1 MDTNTQNTP
10 ATPVEAVTEA
20 VAPVVAVTPAAP
32 VVAVTPA
39 APVVVETVVAPTVV
53 AAVAAAA
60 PVAVATEPAKKADTL
75 KIPAGSFTHTDLA
88 RLNGKTNQQ
97 VWTRYQAMV
106 KSGLIIRDGERKPAG
121 GKGKPSLL
129 WKVNPN
135 PPANVTVPTIGAPAP
150 AAQPAADDNVVL
162 PTEAQIEAA
171 QAPVVEAAV
180 AAEPTVEAAAPA
192 PEPPKD
198 EPPTAPPAATNA
210 GEQTVT
216 VEVARVEATPTPAE
230 LPVIEPVAGIAEP
243 TVTPTI
249 PAEAPIEETCPACQ
263 HNLVARNDATGVM
276 VGCNQPAEICHTAE
290 RVEGH
295 GSNLRGAIATL
306 HDKWDKL
313 VGAMKPAAA
322 H

>member
-1 MDTNTQNTP
+1 MTETNNATTNMETNQNPTP
-10 ATPVEAVTEA
+10 AAPAIEVA
-20 VAPVVAVTPAAP
+20 APVAVETPAAP
-32 VVAVTPA
+32 VAVETPA
-39 APVVVETVVAPTVV
+39 TPAPAAVETPA
-53 AAVAAAA
+53 
-60 PVAVATEPAKKADTL
+60 PAKKADTL

-135 PPANVTVPTIGAPAP
+135 PPANVTVPTIAPSAP
-150 AAQPAADDNVVL
+150 VTQPADGNVVL

-171 QAPVVEAAV
+171 QAPL
-180 AAEPTVEAAAPA
+180 EPTVEAAAPAA

-198 EPPTAPPAATNA
+198 EPPTAGGTPEGVDTAEVGTAA
-210 GEQTVT
+210 VT
-216 VEVARVEATPTPAE
+216 VEVARVEVTPTPAN

-243 TVTPTI
+243 VVTPTI
-249 PAEAPIEETCPACQ
+249 PAETPIEETCPACQ
-263 HNLVARNDATGVM
+263 HNLVARTDATGVM
-276 VGCNQPAEICHTAE
+276 VSCNQPIAICPTSE

-295 GSNLRGAIATL
+295 GTSIKAAIATV

-313 VGAMKPAAA
+313 VAAMKQPMAA

>member
-1 MDTNTQNTP
+1 MDTNANPIP
-10 ATPVEAVTEA
+10 ATPVEAVAAT
-20 VAPVVAVTPAAP
+20 PVVAETPAS
-32 VVAVTPA
+32 
-39 APVVVETVVAPTVV
+39 PVVVETVVAPTVV
-53 AAVAAAA
+53 AAVTEAAT
-60 PVAVATEPAKKADTL
+60 PAVATPAEPAKKLDTL

-150 AAQPAADDNVVL
+150 VAQAADDNVVL

-171 QAPVVEAAV
+171 QAPL
-180 AAEPTVEAAAPA
+180 EPTVEAAAPA

-198 EPPTAPPAATNA
+198 EPPTAPPAATNDA

-216 VEVARVEATPTPAE
+216 VEVARVEATPEVAQP
-230 LPVIEPVAGIAEP
+230 PVIEPVAGIAEP

-249 PAEAPIEETCPACQ
+249 PAEAAIDETCPACQ

-276 VGCNQPAEICHTAE
+276 VGCNQPIAICPTTE

-313 VGAMKPAAA
+313 VGAMKPVAAR
-322 H
+322 

>member
-1 MDTNTQNTP
+1 MDTNANPIP
-10 ATPVEAVTEA
+10 ATPVEAVAAT
-20 VAPVVAVTPAAP
+20 PVVAETPA
-32 VVAVTPA
+32 T
-39 APVVVETVVAPTVV
+39 PVVVETVVAPTVV

-60 PVAVATEPAKKADTL
+60 PVVVATEPAKKADTL

-150 AAQPAADDNVVL
+150 VVQVADDNVVL

-171 QAPVVEAAV
+171 QTPIVEAAAEPIVEAAV
-180 AAEPTVEAAAPA
+180 APV

-198 EPPTAPPAATNA
+198 EPPTAPPAATNDA
-210 GEQTVT
+210 DEQTVT
-216 VEVARVEATPTPAE
+216 VEVARVEATPEVAHP
-230 LPVIEPVAGIAEP
+230 PVIKPVAGIAEP

-249 PAEAPIEETCPACQ
+249 PAEAAIDETCPACQ
-263 HNLVARNDATGVM
+263 HKLVARNDATGVM
-276 VGCNQPAEICHTAE
+276 VGCNQPIAICPTTE

-295 GSNLRGAIATL
+295 GSNLRSAIATL
-306 HDKWDKL
+306 HDKFDKL
-313 VGAMKPAAA
+313 IANMKQPMAA

>member
-1 MDTNTQNTP
+1 MDTNANPIP
-10 ATPVEAVTEA
+10 ATPVEAATEA
-20 VAPVVAVTPAAP
+20 AAPVVVETPAAP

-39 APVVVETVVAPTVV
+39 TPAPAAVET
-53 AAVAAAA
+53 
-60 PVAVATEPAKKADTL
+60 PAKKADTL
-75 KIPAGSFTHTDLA
+75 KIPAGDFTHTDLA

-106 KSGLIIRDGERKPAG
+106 KSGVIIRNGERKPAG

-129 WKVNPN
+129 WTVNPN
-135 PPANVTVPTIGAPAP
+135 PPANATVPTIGAPAP
-150 AAQPAADDNVVL
+150 VAQAADDNVVL

-171 QAPVVEAAV
+171 QAPVVEAA
-180 AAEPTVEAAAPA
+180 APAA

-216 VEVARVEATPTPAE
+216 VEVARVEATPAPAE
-230 LPVIEPVAGIAEP
+230 LPVIEPVAGIVEP
-243 TVTPTI
+243 VIPNI
-249 PAEAPIEETCPACQ
+249 PAETPIEETCPACQ

-276 VGCNQPAEICHTAE
+276 VGCNQRSDVCPLPE
-290 RVEGH
+290 RVEAH
-295 GSNLRGAIATL
+295 GSTIKGAIENL
-306 HDKWDKL
+306 HGKWDKL
-313 VGAMKPAAA
+313 VAAMKQPIAA

>member
-20 VAPVVAVTPAAP
+20 VAP

-135 PPANVTVPTIGAPAP
+135 PPANVTVPTIAPSAP
-150 AAQPAADDNVVL
+150 VAAADPNVVL
-162 PTEAQIEAA
+162 PTEAQMEAA
-171 QAPVVEAAV
+171 ADAQPV
-180 AAEPTVEAAAPA
+180 VEAAAPA

-249 PAEAPIEETCPACQ
+249 PAEAAIDEACPACQ

-276 VGCNQPAEICHTAE
+276 VGCNQPIAICPTPE
-290 RVEGH
+290 RVEAH
-295 GSNLRGAIATL
+295 GNTLKGAIENL
-306 HDKWDKL
+306 HGKWDKL
-313 VGAMKPAAA
+313 VGALKPVAA

>member
-1 MDTNTQNTP
+1 MDTNANPTP
-10 ATPVEAVTEA
+10 ATPVEAVTA
-20 VAPVVAVTPAAP
+20 
-32 VVAVTPA
+32 PA
-39 APVVVETVVAPTVV
+39 APVVVETP
-53 AAVAAAA
+53 AA
-60 PVAVATEPAKKADTL
+60 PVAAVTPATPAPAAVVPEPAKKADTL

-135 PPANVTVPTIGAPAP
+135 PPANVTVPTIAPSAP
-150 AAQPAADDNVVL
+150 VTQAADPNVVL
-162 PTEAQIEAA
+162 PTEAQMEAA
-171 QAPVVEAAV
+171 ADAAPVVEAA
-180 AAEPTVEAAAPA
+180 AAPTEPVVETAAPA

-198 EPPTAPPAATNA
+198 EPPTATPAATNA

-216 VEVARVEATPTPAE
+216 VEIARVEATPTPAE
-230 LPVIEPVAGIAEP
+230 PPVIEPVAGIVEP
-243 TVTPTI
+243 VTPTI
-249 PAEAPIEETCPACQ
+249 PAETPIAEACPACQ
-263 HNLVARNDATGVM
+263 HNLVARSDATGIM
-276 VGCNQPAEICHTAE
+276 VGCNQPAEVCHTAE

-295 GSNLRGAIATL
+295 GATLKGAIATL

-313 VGAMKPAAA
+313 VGNMKPAVA

>member
-10 ATPVEAVTEA
+10 ATPVVAAPEA
-20 VAPVVAVTPAAP
+20 VAPVVAAETV
-32 VVAVTPA
+32 A

-171 QAPVVEAAV
+171 QAPIVEA

-230 LPVIEPVAGIAEP
+230 TPAIEPVAGIVEP
-243 TVTPTI
+243 VTPTI
-249 PAEAPIEETCPACQ
+249 PAETPIAEECPACQ
-263 HNLVARNDATGVM
+263 HALVARNDATGVM
-276 VGCNQPAEICHTAE
+276 VGCNQPIAICPTPE
-290 RVEGH
+290 RVEAH
-295 GSNLRGAIATL
+295 GNTLKGAIENL
-306 HDKWDKL
+306 HGKWDKL
-313 VGAMKPAAA
+313 VGALKPVAA

>member
-1 MDTNTQNTP
+1 METNETPIP
-10 ATPVEAVTEA
+10 ATPVEAVAAT
-20 VAPVVAVTPAAP
+20 PVVAE
-32 VVAVTPA
+32 TPA

-75 KIPAGSFTHTDLA
+75 KIPAGDFTHTDLA
-88 RLNGKTNQQ
+88 NANGKTNQQ
-97 VWTRYQAMV
+97 VWTRYQTMV
-106 KSGLIIRDGERKPAG
+106 KSGLIIRPMVANAAGVLVPATRPPKT

-129 WKVNPN
+129 WMVNPN

-150 AAQPAADDNVVL
+150 AAQAADDNVVL

-171 QAPVVEAAV
+171 QAPL
-180 AAEPTVEAAAPA
+180 EPTVEAAAPA
-192 PEPPKD
+192 PEPPKN

-216 VEVARVEATPTPAE
+216 VEVARVEVTPTPAE

-243 TVTPTI
+243 TVVPTI
-249 PAEAPIEETCPACQ
+249 PAEAAIEETCPACQ

-276 VGCNQPAEICHTAE
+276 VGCNQPFEVCKTTE

-295 GSNLRGAIATL
+295 GNTIKNAISTL
-306 HDKWDKL
+306 HDKFDKL
-313 VGAMKPAAA
+313 IANMKQPAVAR
-322 H
+322 

>member
-1 MDTNTQNTP
+1 METNETPIP
-10 ATPVEAVTEA
+10 ATPVEAVAAT
-20 VAPVVAVTPAAP
+20 PVVAETPAAP
-32 VVAVTPA
+32 VA
-39 APVVVETVVAPTVV
+39 VETVVAPPVV
-53 AAVAAAA
+53 AAVTEAAT
-60 PVAVATEPAKKADTL
+60 PAVATPAEPAKKLDTL
-75 KIPAGSFTHTDLA
+75 KIPAGDFTHTDLA

-106 KSGLIIRDGERKPAG
+106 KSGLIIRNGERKPAG

-129 WKVNPN
+129 WTVNPN

-150 AAQPAADDNVVL
+150 VAKAADDNVIL

-180 AAEPTVEAAAPA
+180 PAA

-216 VEVARVEATPTPAE
+216 VEVARVETTPTPAE
-230 LPVIEPVAGIAEP
+230 LPVIKPVAGIAEP
-243 TVTPTI
+243 TVTPAI
-249 PAEAPIEETCPACQ
+249 PAETPIEETCPACQ
-263 HNLVARNDATGVM
+263 HNLVASNDATGVM
-276 VGCNQPAEICHTAE
+276 VGCKQPIAVCPTTE
-290 RVEGH
+290 RIEGH
-295 GSNLRGAIATL
+295 GSNLRSAIATL
-306 HDKWDKL
+306 HDKFDKL
-313 VGAMKPAAA
+313 VANMKHPAVA